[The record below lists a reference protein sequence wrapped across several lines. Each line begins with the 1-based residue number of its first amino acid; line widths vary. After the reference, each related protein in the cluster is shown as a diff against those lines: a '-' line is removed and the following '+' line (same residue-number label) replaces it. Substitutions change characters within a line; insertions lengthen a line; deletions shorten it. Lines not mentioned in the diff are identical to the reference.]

1 MSLILYPVKVISH
14 RLTGRKLN
22 VVYPVVENLS
32 HPEVQ
37 RKINEAILTEVR
49 AMLRAQDYPANPDT
63 EVTGYYEIKTN
74 ERGVLSLSLFSYAY
88 SGGAHGITL
97 QKSLTFVIQTGEKY
111 SLKDLFKP
119 ETDYIR
125 IVNRQIEEQIMAR
138 QVPLLEE
145 FKTIRPDQDFY
156 IADKALVVYFQ
167 LYELTAYV
175 YGFTYFPLSV
185 YSLQPYIR
193 EDGPLGT
200 MIY

>member
-22 VVYPVVENLS
+22 VVYPVVESLP

-97 QKSLTFVIQTGEKY
+97 QRSLTFAIQTGEKY

-138 QVPLLEE
+138 QIPLLEE